1 MAEAMI
7 YKAMCDAM
15 ADIGAVSKGQ
25 TNQQQHFR
33 YRGIDDAMNALYPV
47 LAKHGLFITPEVLEQ
62 RREERTTKNGGNLIY
77 SILKVKYTMY
87 ARDGSSVSAIVIGE
101 GMDSADKSSNKA
113 ISAAMKYAIFQM
125 FCIPT
130 EDMRDNDPDK
140 ETPPESK
147 PRQPESNQDLPNQP
161 PEQEHAV
168 CCVACHKPITDHY
181 YDNNTKVY
189 RATKII
195 GRAKERFGV
204 CMCYTCLH
212 KAIEDDTPH
221 TDYDERAMQEV
232 VA

>member
-47 LAKHGLFITPEVLEQ
+47 LAKHGLFLTPEVLEQ
-62 RREERTTKNGGNLIY
+62 RREERTTKSGGNLIY

-113 ISAAMKYAIFQM
+113 IAAAMKYAIFQM

-130 EDMRDNDPDK
+130 EDMRENDPDK

-147 PRQPESNQDLPNQP
+147 PVQQTPTQKAPSKAYDHKPELNELMRKLNTDINGFASMYSALIEGGVLPNKKSADMG
-161 PEQEHAV
+161 EEDWKRV
-168 CCVACHKPITDHY
+168 F
-181 YDNNTKVY
+181 
-189 RATKII
+189 R
-195 GRAKERFGV
+195 
-204 CMCYTCLH
+204 
-212 KAIEDDTPH
+212 AIEQNFAP
-221 TDYDERAMQEV
+221 DEGA
-232 VA
+232 A